1 MMRDQRGPG
10 AVLLQSSSQCY
21 SCPHHLKTPIVETRP
36 ISVPVK
42 MSVGAMRPV
51 RIAFGIRGY
60 RGETRCG
67 GEGSRL
73 NVALGG
79 GDNGSGTGSL
89 ERAYRV
95 PAIVRWPGHIK
106 PGSVSNEI
114 FSGHDWFAT
123 LLAAAGD
130 PGVKER
136 LLTGWQ
142 IGDRTYKVHL
152 DGYNQLAYLTGQ
164 QEHSD
169 RKGFIY
175 VNDDGQLV
183 AIRFGNWKLV
193 FMEQKT
199 PGTLDIWG
207 EPFTARSLPLFFN
220 LRMDPFERAQTT
232 SNSYFAWTL
241 HKGYMMMR
249 NV

>member
-1 MMRDQRGPG
+1 
-10 AVLLQSSSQCY
+10 
-21 SCPHHLKTPIVETRP
+21 
-36 ISVPVK
+36 
-42 MSVGAMRPV
+42 
-51 RIAFGIRGY
+51 
-60 RGETRCG
+60 
-67 GEGSRL
+67 
-73 NVALGG
+73 
-79 GDNGSGTGSL
+79 
-89 ERAYRV
+89 
-95 PAIVRWPGHIK
+95 
-106 PGSVSNEI
+106 VSNEI

-136 LLTGWQ
+136 LFTGWQ

-199 PGTLDIWG
+199 PGTLDISG
-207 EPFTARSLPLFFN
+207 EPFTARRLPLFFN

-241 HKGYMMMR
+241 HKGIMMTAAQAIAGEFIATFKEFPPRQSPQSFNLDEVMQR
-249 NV
+249 LHKPAND